1 MRRIQKEDNYF
12 LIVVAVLLWIFGLGV
27 GSGIGMQ
34 LHLYECLEMIT
45 LVLFIFH
52 IINQKK
58 ININILVLICYVII
72 FSLYTYFTYG
82 STILDYVWLYL
93 LVFLIGK
100 QNISPKILNIIGVIY
115 GALGLII
122 LVIARVT
129 SVFSGWDGN
138 GISMISFFSYTLF
151 VATRF
156 DNKSKKRILFLITYS
171 IAYFALL
178 NIWGSR
184 GSILFSLILLLG
196 GLNLI
201 PLKSIMKSNFFRVLL
216 LFLPLIIA
224 IIVVNIRNMEFVVQL
239 NSWSLMRSGKP
250 IFNGRD
256 AIWSYGFETI
266 REHLIFGTGN
276 FAGNWHNSAVTCLV
290 GTGIVGYCIWVFS
303 INGVLKKAKQYWE
316 NPYVFG
322 LAAAFMII
330 WLQQSVELGL
340 IQVRGQ
346 IVPFVILGLMCARVN
361 ILRREKYELQ
371 AFGCNSNL

>member
-1 MRRIQKEDNYF
+1 MRKIQKEDSYF
-12 LIVVAVLLWIFGLGV
+12 LIVVAILLWIFGLGV

-34 LHLYECLEMIT
+34 LHLYECLEMVT
-45 LVLFIFH
+45 LVLFIFY
-52 IINQKK
+52 IIKHKK
-58 ININILVLICYVII
+58 LNTNMLVLICYVII
-72 FSLYTYFTYG
+72 FSAYTYFTYG

-100 QNISPKILNIIGVIY
+100 QNISPQILNIIGVLY

-122 LVIARVT
+122 LIIARVT
-129 SVFSGWDGN
+129 SIFSGWDGN

-156 DNKSKKRILFLITYS
+156 DNKSKKSILFLITYS

-196 GLNLI
+196 GFNLI
-201 PLKSIMKSNFFRVLL
+201 PLKSMMKSNFFRLIL
-216 LFLPLIIA
+216 LFLPLVIA
-224 IIVVNIRNMEFVVQL
+224 IVVVNIRNMEFVVQL
-239 NSWSLMRSGKP
+239 NFWSLMKSGKP
-250 IFNGRD
+250 IFNERD
-256 AIWSYGFETI
+256 AIWAYGFETA

-290 GTGIVGYCIWVFS
+290 GTGIVGYCIWVFC
-303 INGVLKKAKQYWE
+303 INEVLKKAKQYWE
-316 NPYVFG
+316 NPYAFG
-322 LAAAFMII
+322 LAAAFMVI

-361 ILRREKYELQ
+361 TLRREKYELQ
-371 AFGCNSNL
+371 DFDCNSNL